1 MLTLKPETIKALED
15 AGFAVMEVHDEYRI
29 CHVLPDSD
37 EGIITEGESAGQSI
51 EDYDAA
57 RWAICDAIVGD
68 EADTDICGWLVDG
81 ESGIT
86 LPRN

>member
-1 MLTLKPETIKALED
+1 MLTLKPETIKALET
-15 AGFAVMEVHDEYRI
+15 AGFAVLEVHDEYRI
-29 CHVLPDSD
+29 CHVLPDPD
-37 EGIITEGESAGQSI
+37 EDGMFAGQSI
-51 EDYDAA
+51 EDYDEG

-68 EADTDICGWLVDG
+68 EADTGISGWIVDG

>member
-1 MLTLKPETIKALED
+1 MLTLKQETIRALED
-15 AGFAVMEVHDEYRI
+15 NGFSVLEVHNEYRI

-37 EGIITEGESAGQSI
+37 EGIITEGESVGQSI

-68 EADTDICGWLVDG
+68 EADTDISGWLVDG

-86 LPRN
+86 INRE